1 MWAKLRYMT
10 EKDEPKERD
19 EPLTVGL
26 NSLRI
31 TASLKLRIDRQQADM
46 RVQSGLRVSQA
57 DVVRLLL
64 EEALTA
70 REARNDV
77 QG

>member
-1 MWAKLRYMT
+1 MT
-10 EKDEPKERD
+10 EKDGPLERD

-31 TASLKLRIDRQQADM
+31 TASLKLRLDRQQADM
-46 RVQSGLRVSQA
+46 RVSSGLRVSQA

-70 REARNDV
+70 REAH
-77 QG
+77 GS